1 MEQLADGRNRKKC
14 SDLLVIPVKTRE
26 EEYFLIYTFLLW
38 KRPFPLFSYK
48 IWFFRRNEKDP
59 HGLSPKSL
67 HILLSDITPLND
79 ITQLPI
85 NTFFSFHHR
94 QERNKEGTILHQLR
108 VECSH

>member
-1 MEQLADGRNRKKC
+1 MGGIEKKC
-14 SDLLVIPVKTRE
+14 SDLLVIPVKTRG

-59 HGLSPKSL
+59 HGLSPKSM